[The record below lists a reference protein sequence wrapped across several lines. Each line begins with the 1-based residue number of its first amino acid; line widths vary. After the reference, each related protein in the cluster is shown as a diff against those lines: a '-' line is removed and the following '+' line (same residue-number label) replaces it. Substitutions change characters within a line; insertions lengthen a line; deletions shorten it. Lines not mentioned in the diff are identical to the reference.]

1 MTDTFEPMTS
11 PPVDI
16 NEGSGAVG
24 IFLRAAA
31 SAAEGVA
38 DEMPG
43 LLVTDWTEVEVQEA
57 YLDLGESG

>member
-16 NEGSGAVG
+16 NEGSGAIG

-31 SAAEGVA
+31 STAEGVA

-43 LLVTDWTEVEVQEA
+43 LLVTDWSEVEAHEA
-57 YLDLGESG
+57 YLDPGENG

>member
-1 MTDTFEPMTS
+1 MTDTFEPITS

-16 NEGSGAVG
+16 NEGSGAIG

-31 SAAEGVA
+31 STAEGVA

-43 LLVTDWTEVEVQEA
+43 LLVTDWSEVEVHEA
-57 YLDLGESG
+57 YLDPGEDG